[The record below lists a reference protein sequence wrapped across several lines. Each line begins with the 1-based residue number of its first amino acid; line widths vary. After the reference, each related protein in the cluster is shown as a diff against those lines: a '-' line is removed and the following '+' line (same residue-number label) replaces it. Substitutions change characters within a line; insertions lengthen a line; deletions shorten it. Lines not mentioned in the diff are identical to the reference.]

1 MAEGGEEIVM
11 IVVANIVGHLLDAH
25 RRVCQ
30 QLLGLAHPHL
40 VDEPRRREPGIFLE
54 SLAERGIAQAQLR
67 RHLLRRDR
75 HIMAVDHH
83 LRLTDLVR
91 RVRLLELRV
100 PGVEI
105 RETEQPVHYAGQN
118 LLETR
123 LLSHGGVDRGS
134 VEVHYVHVDIH
145 LEQRSVLR
153 EKALPDQIVDELPV
167 EADPLFLPPRRFVR
181 IVGMPLAREKQEHH
195 PAFDRD

>member
-1 MAEGGEEIVM
+1 
-11 IVVANIVGHLLDAH
+11 
-25 RRVCQ
+25 
-30 QLLGLAHPHL
+30 
-40 VDEPRRREPGIFLE
+40 
-54 SLAERGIAQAQLR
+54 
-67 RHLLRRDR
+67 
-75 HIMAVDHH
+75 MAVDHH

-100 PGVEI
+100 PVVEI
-105 RETEQPVHYAGQN
+105 CEAEQSVHYAGQN

-134 VEVHYVHVDIH
+134 VEAD
-145 LEQRSVLR
+145 
-153 EKALPDQIVDELPV
+153 KLPV
-167 EADPLFLPPRRFVR
+167 EADPIFLPPRRFVR